1 MNDYPKYIEVEGK
14 RYLINSDY
22 RVALKIDEIW
32 KDDTIGDYE
41 KILATIYKLFGDE
54 ALEDTQHQ
62 DKFLSLALKFLRCGM
77 TDEEL
82 QNDKEPSMDFKQ
94 DASYIKSSFAYC
106 YPQKDLSKYMHWW
119 EFNDLL
125 KGLTEDCSLNN
136 VRYIREE
143 SLKGKKGE
151 ELQKWIKLKEQVA
164 LKREKTAREK
174 ELDKQWE
181 ELMKKR

>member
-1 MNDYPKYIEVEGK
+1 MNDYPKFIEVEGK

-22 RVALKIDEIW
+22 RVALEINEIW
-32 KDDTIGDYE
+32 KDEEIGEYE
-41 KILATIYKLFGDE
+41 KILATIYKLFGEE
-54 ALEDTQHQ
+54 ALDDRGNH
-62 DKFLSLALKFLRCGM
+62 DKIFELALKFLRCGIS
-77 TDEEL
+77 DEDLLNNE
-82 QNDKEPSMDFKQ
+82 EPSMDFKQ

-106 YPQKDLSKYMHWW
+106 YPQKDLTKYMHWW

-125 KGLTEDCSLNN
+125 RGLTEDCSLNK

-151 ELQKWIKLKEQVA
+151 DLQRWIKMKKQVA
-164 LKREKTAREK
+164 LKREKTEREK